1 MKVFQDKFIDYMAGT
16 KMSLNIQGN
25 QENSHR
31 QQRDY

>member
-1 MKVFQDKFIDYMAGT
+1 MKVFQDKSIDYMTGT
-16 KMSLNIQGN
+16 KMSFNIQGN